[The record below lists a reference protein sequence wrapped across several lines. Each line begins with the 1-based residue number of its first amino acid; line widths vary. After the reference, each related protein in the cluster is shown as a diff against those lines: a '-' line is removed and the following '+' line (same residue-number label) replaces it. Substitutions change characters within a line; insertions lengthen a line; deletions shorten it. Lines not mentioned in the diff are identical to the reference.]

1 MKLINYNKLIKKEM
15 DNYTWQKNKAIVDRM
30 YYSERVFTTSTLFA
44 AAFTAT
50 NLLHIKKNYFAD
62 IAKARLFPTLKY
74 YLIFNVAII
83 AIL

>member
-1 MKLINYNKLIKKEM
+1 M
-15 DNYTWQKNKAIVDRM
+15 DNYAWEKNKAIVDRM

-62 IAKARLFPTLKY
+62 IARVRLFSTLKY
-74 YLIFNVAII
+74 YLLFNVVVI
-83 AIL
+83 ALL